1 MLIAKQVRSHYQ
13 KPVVHSHNN
22 DSTLAAML
30 QFEDVSHY
38 RLGNISQLKADD
50 ILLHM
55 RIAINNAR
63 SEGPQVNS

>member
-1 MLIAKQVRSHYQ
+1 M
-13 KPVVHSHNN
+13 VHSHNN

-50 ILLHM
+50 ILLHT